1 VLANVINDSNGLSL
15 TFNDNVDAPANT
27 KVFFAATGSG
37 VATAQFGS
45 VVGQSVVL
53 NARSYTGAVM
63 PGSINSYSIAVQV
76 TS

>member
-1 VLANVINDSNGLSL
+1 
-15 TFNDNVDAPANT
+15 
-27 KVFFAATGSG
+27 